1 MMRTDSVFLKACR
14 REPVPY
20 TPVWIMRQAGRYMK
34 SYRDIRSKVSF
45 MELCKNK
52 ELASEVTVRAAEQ
65 LGVDAA
71 IIFSDIL
78 LIAEPMGLKLEYD
91 TPQGPAIR
99 GGIST
104 KEQVDRIPE
113 VRPEETLAF
122 VADAVRLTRA
132 RLKPDLP
139 LIGFCGAPFTLGA
152 YLIEGGGSKQFVRTK
167 QWIKDDAG
175 AWHALMEKLV
185 RGLAGY
191 LKMQVAAGADAL
203 QIFDSWAGCLSPQE
217 YRDYALPHS
226 QALIRAVGNKVPI
239 IYFGTGT
246 APFLKEFAS
255 AGADVIGVDSQIGLN
270 AAWDIIGPQKAIQ
283 GNLDPQILFSTPEL
297 IEQEVKKILDQA
309 DGRPGHIFNLGH
321 GILPAT
327 PEENASALV
336 EIVHRLSRTASGK

>member
-1 MMRTDSVFLKACR
+1 MARIDSVFLKACR

-20 TPVWIMRQAGRYMK
+20 TPIWIMRQAGRYLK

-52 ELASEVTVRAAEQ
+52 ELASQVTVDAAHQ

-99 GGIST
+99 GGLAT
-104 KEQVDRIPE
+104 KQQIDQIPE
-113 VRPEETLAF
+113 VYAEETLGF
-122 VADAVRLTRA
+122 VADAIRLARA
-132 RLKPDLP
+132 RLKPELP

-152 YLIEGGGSKQFVRTK
+152 YLIEGGGSKQFVKTK
-167 QWIKDDAG
+167 QWIHSDPG
-175 AWHALMEKLV
+175 AWNALMEKLV
-185 RGLAGY
+185 RALAGY

-226 QALIRAVGNKVPI
+226 QALIRAVGTEVPV

-255 AGADVIGVDSQIGLN
+255 AGASVIGVDSQIPLDQ
-270 AAWDIIGPQKAIQ
+270 AWQIIGPQKAIQ
-283 GNLDPQILFSTPEL
+283 GNLDPEVLCSTPEK
-297 IEQEVKKILDQA
+297 IEQAVKKILDQA
-309 DGRPGHIFNLGH
+309 AGRPGHIFNLGH
-321 GILPAT
+321 GILPPT
-327 PEENASALV
+327 PETNAVALV
-336 EIVHRLSRTASGK
+336 EMVHRLSRK